1 MKCTL
6 EYIGPYTLRQRPGVF
21 PLGSDS
27 QALGGFAQVRRGE
40 KVCDLGCGSG
50 VLGLYLLAREPSL
63 RLTGLELDD
72 NAAALAR
79 ENFAANG
86 LDASVLRGDL
96 RRVRELLPAG
106 AFDLAVSNPPYFA
119 AGSGAA
125 AAGQRGTARSE
136 LTCTLAE
143 LCGAAAYLLRSGGQF
158 CLVHRAERLA
168 ELMALLRSYKLEP
181 KELQTVQKTIDTPP
195 RLVLLRCRKDGGTGL
210 DIRPPLLLQNGDGT
224 ETEALRRCYFRDRE

>member
-119 AGSGAA
+119 AGSGISGGSARMEEKCTLQDVCA
-125 AAGQRGTARSE
+125 AAGW
-136 LTCTLAE
+136 LVKN
-143 LCGAAAYLLRSGGQF
+143 GGRF
-158 CLVHRAERLA
+158 ALVHRPERLA
-168 ELMALLRSYKLEP
+168 DLICALRAYDLEP
-181 KELQTVQKTIDTPP
+181 KRLQFVQARDLPP
-195 RLVLLRCRKDGGTGL
+195 SAVLIEAYKQARPGL
-210 DIRPPLLLQNGDGT
+210 NVLPIQTL
-224 ETEALRRCYFRDRE
+224 

>member
-1 MKCTL
+1 MEEMTIIPAEAEHAELISVVQLPIIQEQLHTIK
-6 EYIGPYTLRQRPGVF
+6 
-21 PLGSDS
+21 
-27 QALGGFAQVRRGE
+27 AQIE
-40 KVCDLGCGSG
+40 
-50 VLGLYLLAREPSL
+50 ARA
-63 RLTGLELDD
+63 
-72 NAAALAR
+72 AAALAAPCT
-79 ENFAANG
+79 EETVK
-86 LDASVLRGDL
+86 SVKELRADL
-96 RRVRELLPAG
+96 RRREELPPAG
-106 AFDLAVSNPPYFA
+106 SFDMAVSNPPYFA

-210 DIRPPLLLQNGDGT
+210 DIRPPLLLQKGDGS
-224 ETEALRRCYFRDRE
+224 ESEALGRCYFRDRE